1 MPRHADNKFIKGFM
15 GAFFILWNLL
25 FFSACSP
32 ECDEPEADRLN
43 DISYSYHYR
52 NIDSTRV
59 YAEKAM
65 AQSIYYAT
73 GRAEALNNL
82 AYISIVR
89 MDYSKA
95 KKQLDSIASFSDN
108 QIELLI
114 SDIQNMRL
122 CQRESRNK
130 SFYDYKEHAVRRM
143 HRIDEEKKLLT
154 PHQLKRLRYAISE
167 FHIVSSTYYYYVGL
181 DKQAKA
187 EIDAIDE
194 DGDIRQDT
202 AQYLNYLYQIGSG
215 GIVDP
220 KSGNDTR
227 QVEVEHLLK
236 CHFMARQYGYTYW
249 EANSLQSISE
259 HIIQPEVRKAIC
271 KDNRIAFDVIN
282 TDNMPDSLMAGYLAQ
297 KSLEMFIGFGDVY
310 QIAAS
315 FRTLA
320 SCYWA
325 LDDYKSSL
333 ICLDNALNYNKAIE
347 QAPDM
352 IASIRE
358 QLSLVYSAMNDKYN
372 SDINRNIYLDLQ
384 EQTRQDRQL
393 DARAEQLRKY
403 SYPLNIMIL
412 SIIVLIIIVLV
423 IIAIFYYLQKR
434 RKYRTSSDD
443 LLKPL
448 HKWKIDYD
456 KYIKTLDE
464 EYEQVCESYNVVS
477 ISLTNNKRLNIENQA
492 KVFLA
497 NSAMPLIDRMLNE
510 TNRLCSLREENTDVR
525 SERYGYISELSEKI
539 DDYNNVL
546 TEWIQLR
553 QGQISIHV
561 ESFCLGDLFKILEK
575 GSMSFRL
582 KGINLIVNETSDIVK
597 ADKVLTLFMIN
608 TLADNARKFTPV
620 GGSVNISSAQGDD
633 YIEISVTDTGIGLSE
648 EQADKIF
655 SNNISDGHGFGLV
668 NCRGIIN
675 RYRKISSIFR
685 VCKLGV
691 ESKEGRGCR
700 FYFRLPKGLIHIMWV
715 FIYLASLLALP
726 CSAFASSGNLHELH
740 VRVEAL
746 ADSAYRAN
754 IKGEYHKTI
763 SFTDSAIHTLNK
775 YYEFINPKGKYKI
788 KLLDSIPMNAAE
800 LEWLHSNVDV
810 DYGILLSL
818 RDECAVAALALHDW
832 QLYHYNNKVYTQLY
846 KEVSTDRNLAEYC
859 RIMQRA
865 ELNKNVAIVILI
877 ILLIIIILAYYFLYY
892 RHVLYSRA
900 CVDRVRRINEILLG
914 NIENNEKIQ
923 LISQLSSDRYPLE
936 LRRVVEQIRHTLQQL
951 SDETEKKQ
959 AVIEIARDELRRIE
973 LENDKLYISNNILDN
988 CLSTLKHETMYYPS
1002 RIRLLTESNDANI
1015 NTIHELL
1022 VYYKE
1027 LYAILSA
1034 QIMFQINALKN
1045 VCSSIDLSK
1054 YISTNLR
1061 LRGDVVLFEYMLE
1074 ILKKQA
1080 NHKTLEISASAK
1092 GERYVELNIILQH
1105 VTLTEE
1111 QCKNLFTPSVAN
1123 IPFLICRQI
1132 IRNNSEA
1139 TNLNGCGIVA
1149 EPYESG
1155 NGIMIRVTMARDNRI
1170 NNNQDEY
1177 I

>member
-1 MPRHADNKFIKGFM
+1 M
-15 GAFFILWNLL
+15 GLFLILWNLL

-32 ECDEPEADRLN
+32 ECDKSEVDKLN

-59 YAEKAM
+59 YAERAI
-65 AQSIYYAT
+65 ALSDCYST
-73 GRAEALNNL
+73 GRAEAINNL

-89 MDYSKA
+89 MDYSRA
-95 KKQLDSIASFSDN
+95 KRQLDSIASFSDN

-114 SDIQNMRL
+114 SDVQNMRL

-187 EIDAIDE
+187 EIDAIDA

-215 GIVDP
+215 GIVDLE
-220 KSGNDTR
+220 NDVKAR
-227 QVEVEHLLK
+227 QTEFEHLLK
-236 CHFMARQYGYTYW
+236 CYFMARQSGSVYW
-249 EANSLQSISE
+249 EANSLQSMSE
-259 HIIQPEVRKAIC
+259 HIMQPDVRNVLIR
-271 KDNRIAFDVIN
+271 DNRIAFDVIN
-282 TDNMPDSLMAGYLAQ
+282 QDNMPDSLIAGYLAQ
-297 KSLEMFIGFGDVY
+297 KSLEMFVDFGDVY

-325 LDDYKSSL
+325 LNDYRSSL
-333 ICLDNALNYNKAIE
+333 TCLDNALNYNRSIE

-358 QLSLVYSAMNDKYN
+358 QLSLVYSAMNDKHN
-372 SDINRNIYLDLQ
+372 SDINRNIYIDLQ

-393 DARAEQLRKY
+393 DARAEQLEKY
-403 SYPLNIMIL
+403 SYLLNIMIL
-412 SIIVLIIIVLV
+412 AIIILIIIVLIII
-423 IIAIFYYLQKR
+423 AIFYYMQKR
-434 RKYRTSSDD
+434 RKHDSSSDD

-448 HKWKIDYD
+448 HKWKNEYD
-456 KYIKTLDE
+456 KYIETLDE
-464 EYEQVCESYNVVS
+464 EYEQVGEAYNVVS
-477 ISLTNNKRLNIENQA
+477 ISLTNNKRRNIENQA

-497 NSAMPLIDRMLNE
+497 NSVMPLIDRMLNE
-510 TNRLCSLREENTDVR
+510 TNRLCSSKSENTDVR
-525 SERYGYISELSEKI
+525 TERYNYISELSEKI
-539 DDYNNVL
+539 DEYNTVL
-546 TEWIQLR
+546 TEWIELR

-561 ESFCLGDLFKILEK
+561 ESFCIGDLFKIIEK

-582 KGINLIVNETSDIVK
+582 KGINLIVNESSDVVK

-608 TLADNARKFTPV
+608 TLADNARKFTPA
-620 GGSVNISSAQGDD
+620 GGSVTISSAQGEG
-633 YIEISVTDTGIGLSE
+633 YVEISVADTGVGLSE
-648 EQADKIF
+648 EQAKNIF

-675 RYRKISSIFR
+675 RYHKISSIFN
-685 VCKLGV
+685 VCKLAV
-691 ESKEGRGCR
+691 ESEEGKGSR
-700 FYFRLPKGLIHIMWV
+700 FYFRLPKGVIHFIIV
-715 FIYLASLLALP
+715 FMCIAGLVSIPCKANSASK
-726 CSAFASSGNLHELH
+726 NLHSLH
-740 VRVEAL
+740 VRAEAF
-746 ADSAYRAN
+746 ADSAYRSN
-754 IKGEYHKTI
+754 IEGRYRQTV
-763 SFTDSAIHTLNK
+763 SFTDSAIHVLNK
-775 YYEFINPKGKYKI
+775 YYEAAYPKGKHKM
-788 KLLDSIPMNAAE
+788 KLQDAVPMNAAE
-800 LEWLHSNVDV
+800 LEWLHANVDV

-859 RIMQRA
+859 RIMQKA

-877 ILLIIIILAYYFLYY
+877 MLLVIIILAYYFLYY
-892 RHVLYSRA
+892 RHVLYSKA
-900 CVDRVRRINEILLG
+900 CVSRVRQINDILLDDIG
-914 NIENNEKIQ
+914 NEEKIR
-923 LISQLSSDRYPLE
+923 LISHLYSERYPLE

-951 SDETEKKQ
+951 ADETNKKR
-959 AVIEIARDELRRIE
+959 AVIEIAKDELRRIE

-1002 RIRLLTESNDANI
+1002 RIRQLTESRDANI
-1015 NTIHELL
+1015 STIHELL
-1022 VYYKE
+1022 MYYKE

-1034 QIMFQINALKN
+1034 QIMYQINSLKN
-1045 VCSSIDLSK
+1045 VCSTVNLGK
-1054 YISTNLR
+1054 YAPTHLALR
-1061 LRGDVVLFEYMLE
+1061 CDAVLFEYMLE
-1074 ILKKQA
+1074 ILKRQA
-1080 NHKTLEISASAK
+1080 GGKTLEITASAK
-1092 GERYVELNIILQH
+1092 GDKYVDLSISMPGMKM
-1105 VTLTEE
+1105 TEE
-1111 QCKNLFTPSVAN
+1111 QCKTLFIPSASN

-1132 IRNNSEA
+1132 VRNNSEA

-1149 EPYESG
+1149 EPDKDGSG
-1155 NGIMIRVTMARDNRI
+1155 TVIKVTMARNNRT
-1170 NNNQDEY
+1170 NNH
-1177 I
+1177 